1 MVHQSAKST
10 DFQIKYANSTGFW
23 NILAGCSE
31 NEVIITLACRKLLK
45 TYNKMCDSK
54 KQVVANVA

>member
-1 MVHQSAKST
+1 MGSVVLALINK
-10 DFQIKYANSTGFW
+10 IKYANSTGFW

-45 TYNKMCDSK
+45 TCNKMCDSK
-54 KQVVANVA
+54 KQVVANAA